1 MTYSAYVKI
10 KLFIWNIIMTK
21 HLDIFSSFLSQT
33 RFDDIPSE
41 TVSRAKLI
49 IADCVGAI
57 VGGSAEPEMLAFTS
71 SIKSS
76 GTSRILGNLK
86 LTDPQTASFINGTAG
101 TVLEMDEGHQFARGH
116 PGMHVFPVLLA
127 ATENKTKPVSGK
139 DFLTAFIVGYD
150 IAARIG
156 IGTSLNANMHPHGTW
171 GVVGAAA
178 AIGALNRLDEV
189 QSAELLNIASSLTL
203 ATSRKTMLEGG
214 TVRNAYTGVANQMS
228 YTAHTLLMAGFTGER
243 DGIGS
248 VFGGVVSSGFDVE
261 GALESIGKRFEV
273 NRNYFKLY
281 ACCRYNHAALD
292 ALWILIDKHPEL
304 KHPDQIDRIHI
315 ESYFLAAELD
325 NPKPRNML
333 AARFSIPFAIATT
346 LINRS
351 SKVHSFTGDCL
362 TDPATLALAARTK
375 VSENCFMSSQLPDL
389 RPAEVSITMKN
400 GHNFKVG
407 VKTNRGDW
415 QDPYSN
421 AQLKEKYMSLTARRW
436 SHKTSDNVYNNIFAL
451 DRFSNVAVAFDR

>member
-1 MTYSAYVKI
+1 
-10 KLFIWNIIMTK
+10 MTK
-21 HLDIFSSFLSQT
+21 HLDIFSAFISQT
-33 RFDDIPSE
+33 GFGDIPAE

-57 VGGSAEPEMLAFTS
+57 VGGSAEPEILAFTS

-76 GTSRILGNLK
+76 GTSRILGSLN
-86 LTDPQTASFINGTAG
+86 LTDPQTASLINGTAG

-116 PGMHVFPVLLA
+116 PGMHIFPALLA
-127 ATENKTKPVSGK
+127 ATESTPESVSGK
-139 DFLTAFIVGYD
+139 DFLTAFIIGYD

-156 IGTSLNANMHPHGTW
+156 LATSLNANMHPHGTW

-178 AIGALNRLDEV
+178 ALGALNRLNEV
-189 QSAELLNIASSLTL
+189 QLAELLNIASSLTL

-228 YTAHTLLMAGFTGER
+228 HTAHQLLMAGFTGEQ

-261 GALESIGKRFEV
+261 ASLEMIGTRFEV
-273 NRNYFKLY
+273 DRNYFKLH

-304 KHPDQIDRIHI
+304 QYPKQIDRIHV

-325 NPKPRNML
+325 DQKPRNTL

-351 SKVHSFTGDCL
+351 SKVHSFTGNAL
-362 TDPATLALAARTK
+362 TDSATLALAAKTSI
-375 VSENCFMSSQLPDL
+375 SENSFMSAQLPDL

-400 GHNFKVG
+400 GHNFKAG

-415 QDPYSN
+415 QDPYNN

-436 SHKTSDNVYNNIFAL
+436 SHKTSDTVYNNIVSL
-451 DRFSNVAVAFDR
+451 DRFSNVTLAFDG

>member
-1 MTYSAYVKI
+1 
-10 KLFIWNIIMTK
+10 MTK
-21 HLDIFSSFLSQT
+21 HLDIFSAFISQT
-33 RFDDIPSE
+33 GFGDIPAE

-57 VGGSAEPEMLAFTS
+57 VGGSAEPEILAFTS

-76 GTSRILGNLK
+76 GTSRILGSLN
-86 LTDPQTASFINGTAG
+86 LTDPQTASLVNGTAG

-116 PGMHVFPVLLA
+116 PGMHIFPALLA
-127 ATENKTKPVSGK
+127 ATESTPKSVSGK

-156 IGTSLNANMHPHGTW
+156 LATSLNANMHPHGTW

-178 AIGALNRLDEV
+178 ALGALNRLNEV
-189 QSAELLNIASSLTL
+189 QLAELLNIASSLTL

-228 YTAHTLLMAGFTGER
+228 HTAHQLLMAGFTGEQ

-261 GALESIGKRFEV
+261 ASLESIGTRFEV
-273 NRNYFKLY
+273 DRNYFKLH

-304 KHPDQIDRIHI
+304 QYPKQIDRIHV

-325 NPKPRNML
+325 DQKPRNTL

-351 SKVHSFTGDCL
+351 SKVHSFTGNAL
-362 TDPATLALAARTK
+362 TDPATLALAAKTSI
-375 VSENCFMSSQLPDL
+375 SENSFMSAQLPDL

-400 GHNFKVG
+400 GHNFKAG

-415 QDPYSN
+415 QDPYNN

-436 SHKTSDNVYNNIFAL
+436 SHKTSDTVYNNIVSL
-451 DRFSNVAVAFDR
+451 DRFSNVTLAFDG

>member
-1 MTYSAYVKI
+1 
-10 KLFIWNIIMTK
+10 MTK
-21 HLDIFSSFLSQT
+21 HLDIFSTFISQT
-33 RFDDIPSE
+33 RFSDIPAD

-57 VGGSAEPEMLAFTS
+57 VGGSAEPEILAFTN
-71 SIKSS
+71 SIKTS
-76 GTSRILGNLK
+76 GTSRILGSSN
-86 LTDPQTASFINGTAG
+86 LTDPQTASLINGTAG

-116 PGMHVFPVLLA
+116 PGMHVFPALLA
-127 ATENKTKPVSGK
+127 ATESTTEAVSGK

-156 IGTSLNANMHPHGTW
+156 LATSLNANMHPHGTW

-178 AIGALNRLDEV
+178 ALGALNRLDEV
-189 QSAELLNIASSLTL
+189 QVAELLNIASSLTL

-228 YTAHTLLMAGFTGER
+228 HMAHQLLMAGFSGEK

-261 GALESIGKRFEV
+261 ASLKMIGTRFEV
-273 NRNYFKLY
+273 DRNYFKLH

-304 KHPDQIDRIHI
+304 QYPNQIDRIHV

-325 NPKPRNML
+325 NQKPRNML

-351 SKVHSFTGDCL
+351 SKVHSFTGNAL
-362 TDPATLALAARTK
+362 TDSATLALAAKTSI
-375 VSENCFMSSQLPDL
+375 SENSFMSAQLPDL

-407 VKTNRGDW
+407 VETNRGDW
-415 QDPYSN
+415 QDPYN
-421 AQLKEKYMSLTARRW
+421 DTQLKEKYMSLTARRW
-436 SHKTSDNVYNNIFAL
+436 SHKTSDTVYSNIIAL
-451 DRFSNVAVAFDR
+451 DRFSNVTVAFDGRF

>member
-1 MTYSAYVKI
+1 MI
-10 KLFIWNIIMTK
+10 K
-21 HLDIFSSFLSQT
+21 HLDIFSSFISQT
-33 RFDDIPSE
+33 RFSDIPAD

-57 VGGSAEPEMLAFTS
+57 VGGSAEPEILAFTD

-76 GTSRILGNLK
+76 GTSRILGSSN
-86 LTDPQTASFINGTAG
+86 LTDPQTASLINGTAG

-116 PGMHVFPVLLA
+116 PGMHVFPALLA
-127 ATENKTKPVSGK
+127 ATESTTGSVSGK

-156 IGTSLNANMHPHGTW
+156 LATSLNANMHPHGTW
-171 GVVGAAA
+171 GVIGAAA
-178 AIGALNRLDEV
+178 ALGALNRLDEV
-189 QSAELLNIASSLTL
+189 KLAELLNIASSLTL

-228 YTAHTLLMAGFTGER
+228 HMAHKLLMAGFTGEA

-261 GALESIGKRFEV
+261 AALESIGKRFEV
-273 NRNYFKLY
+273 DRNYFKLH

-292 ALWILIDKHPEL
+292 ALWILLDKHPEL
-304 KHPDQIDRIHI
+304 QSPGLIDRIHVD
-315 ESYFLAAELD
+315 SYFLAAELD
-325 NPKPRNML
+325 DQKPRNML

-351 SKVHSFTGDCL
+351 SKVHSFTGNAL
-362 TDPATLALAARTK
+362 TDPATLALAAKT
-375 VSENCFMSSQLPDL
+375 SIAESSFMSAQLPDF

-400 GHNFKVG
+400 GQNFKAG

-415 QDPYSN
+415 QDPYDN
-421 AQLKEKYMSLTARRW
+421 AQLKEKYISLTARRW
-436 SHKTSDNVYNNIFAL
+436 SAKTSKTVYHNIFAL
-451 DRFSNVAVAFDR
+451 DRFSNVTLAFDG

>member
-1 MTYSAYVKI
+1 
-10 KLFIWNIIMTK
+10 MTK
-21 HLDIFSSFLSQT
+21 HLDIFSAFISQT
-33 RFDDIPSE
+33 GFGDIPAE

-57 VGGSAEPEMLAFTS
+57 VGGSAEPEILAFTS

-76 GTSRILGNLK
+76 GTSRILGSSN
-86 LTDPQTASFINGTAG
+86 LTDPQTASLINGTAG

-116 PGMHVFPVLLA
+116 PGMHIFPALLA
-127 ATENKTKPVSGK
+127 ATESTPESVSGK
-139 DFLTAFIVGYD
+139 DFLTAFIIGYD

-156 IGTSLNANMHPHGTW
+156 LATSLNANMHPHGTW

-178 AIGALNRLDEV
+178 ALGALNRLNEV
-189 QSAELLNIASSLTL
+189 QLAELLNIASSLTL

-228 YTAHTLLMAGFTGER
+228 HTAHQLLMAGFTGEQ

-261 GALESIGKRFEV
+261 ASLESIGTRFEV
-273 NRNYFKLY
+273 DRNYFKLH

-304 KHPDQIDRIHI
+304 QYPKQIDRIHV

-325 NPKPRNML
+325 DQKPRNML

-351 SKVHSFTGDCL
+351 SKVHSFTGNAL
-362 TDPATLALAARTK
+362 TDSATLALAAKTSI
-375 VSENCFMSSQLPDL
+375 SENSFMSAQLPDL

-400 GHNFKVG
+400 GHNFKAG

-415 QDPYSN
+415 QDPYNN

-436 SHKTSDNVYNNIFAL
+436 SHKTSDTVYNNIVSL
-451 DRFSNVAVAFDR
+451 DRFSNVTLAFDG

>member
-1 MTYSAYVKI
+1 
-10 KLFIWNIIMTK
+10 MTK
-21 HLDIFSSFLSQT
+21 HLDIFSAFISQT
-33 RFDDIPSE
+33 GFGDIPAE

-57 VGGSAEPEMLAFTS
+57 VGGSAEPEILAFTS
-71 SIKSS
+71 SIKTS
-76 GTSRILGNLK
+76 GTSRILGSSN
-86 LTDPQTASFINGTAG
+86 LTDPQTASLINGTAG

-116 PGMHVFPVLLA
+116 PGMHIFPALLA
-127 ATENKTKPVSGK
+127 ATESTPESVSGK
-139 DFLTAFIVGYD
+139 DFLTAFIIGYD

-156 IGTSLNANMHPHGTW
+156 LATSLNANMHPHGTW

-178 AIGALNRLDEV
+178 ALGALNRLDEV
-189 QSAELLNIASSLTL
+189 QLAELLNIASSLTL

-228 YTAHTLLMAGFTGER
+228 HTAHQLLMAGFTGEQ

-261 GALESIGKRFEV
+261 ASLESIGTRFEV
-273 NRNYFKLY
+273 DRNYFKLH

-304 KHPDQIDRIHI
+304 QYPKQIDRIHV

-325 NPKPRNML
+325 DQKPRNML

-351 SKVHSFTGDCL
+351 SKVHSFTGNAL
-362 TDPATLALAARTK
+362 TDSATLALAAKTSI
-375 VSENCFMSSQLPDL
+375 SENSFMSAQLPDL

-400 GHNFKVG
+400 GHNFKAG

-415 QDPYSN
+415 QDPYNN

-436 SHKTSDNVYNNIFAL
+436 SHKTSDTVYNNIVSL
-451 DRFSNVAVAFDR
+451 DRFSNVTLAFDG

>member
-1 MTYSAYVKI
+1 
-10 KLFIWNIIMTK
+10 MTK
-21 HLDIFSSFLSQT
+21 HLDIFSAFISQT
-33 RFDDIPSE
+33 GFGDIPAE

-57 VGGSAEPEMLAFTS
+57 VGGSAEPEILAFTS

-76 GTSRILGNLK
+76 GTSRILGSLN
-86 LTDPQTASFINGTAG
+86 LTDPQTASLINGTAG

-116 PGMHVFPVLLA
+116 PGMHIFPALLA
-127 ATENKTKPVSGK
+127 ATESTPESVSGK
-139 DFLTAFIVGYD
+139 DFLTAFIIGYD

-156 IGTSLNANMHPHGTW
+156 LATSLNANMHPHGTW

-178 AIGALNRLDEV
+178 ALGALNRLNEV
-189 QSAELLNIASSLTL
+189 QLAELLNIASSLTL

-228 YTAHTLLMAGFTGER
+228 HTAHQLLMAGFTGEQ

-261 GALESIGKRFEV
+261 ASLESIGTRFEV
-273 NRNYFKLY
+273 DRNYFKLH

-304 KHPDQIDRIHI
+304 QYPKQIDRIHV

-325 NPKPRNML
+325 DQKPRNML

-351 SKVHSFTGDCL
+351 SKVHSFTGNAL
-362 TDPATLALAARTK
+362 TDSATLALAAKTSI
-375 VSENCFMSSQLPDL
+375 SENSFMSAQLPDL

-400 GHNFKVG
+400 GHNFKAG

-415 QDPYSN
+415 QDPYNN

-436 SHKTSDNVYNNIFAL
+436 SHKTSDTVYNNIVSL
-451 DRFSNVAVAFDR
+451 DRFSNVTLAFDG

>member
-1 MTYSAYVKI
+1 
-10 KLFIWNIIMTK
+10 MTK
-21 HLDIFSSFLSQT
+21 HLDIFSAFISQT
-33 RFDDIPSE
+33 GFGDIPAE

-57 VGGSAEPEMLAFTS
+57 VGGSAEPEILAFTS

-76 GTSRILGNLK
+76 GTSRILGSLN
-86 LTDPQTASFINGTAG
+86 LTDPQTASLINGTAG

-116 PGMHVFPVLLA
+116 PGMHIFPALLA
-127 ATENKTKPVSGK
+127 ATESTPESVSGK
-139 DFLTAFIVGYD
+139 DFLTAFIIGYD

-156 IGTSLNANMHPHGTW
+156 LATSLNANMHPHGTW

-178 AIGALNRLDEV
+178 ALGALNRLDEV
-189 QSAELLNIASSLTL
+189 QLAELLNIASSLTL

-228 YTAHTLLMAGFTGER
+228 HTAHQLLMAGFTGEQ

-261 GALESIGKRFEV
+261 ASLESIGTRFEV
-273 NRNYFKLY
+273 DRNYFKLH

-304 KHPDQIDRIHI
+304 QYPKQIDRIHV

-325 NPKPRNML
+325 DQKPRNML

-351 SKVHSFTGDCL
+351 SKVHSFTGNAL
-362 TDPATLALAARTK
+362 TDSATLALAAKTSI
-375 VSENCFMSSQLPDL
+375 SENSFMSAQLPDL

-400 GHNFKVG
+400 GHNFKAG

-415 QDPYSN
+415 QDPYNN

-436 SHKTSDNVYNNIFAL
+436 SHKTSDTVYNNIVSL
-451 DRFSNVAVAFDR
+451 DRFSNVTLAFDG

>member
-1 MTYSAYVKI
+1 
-10 KLFIWNIIMTK
+10 MTK
-21 HLDIFSSFLSQT
+21 HLDIFSAFISQT
-33 RFDDIPSE
+33 GFGDIPAE

-57 VGGSAEPEMLAFTS
+57 VGGSAEPEILAFTS
-71 SIKSS
+71 SIKTS
-76 GTSRILGNLK
+76 GTSRILGSSN
-86 LTDPQTASFINGTAG
+86 LTDPQTASLINGTAG

-116 PGMHVFPVLLA
+116 PGMHVFPALLA
-127 ATENKTKPVSGK
+127 ATESTTEAVSGK

-156 IGTSLNANMHPHGTW
+156 LATSLNANMHPHGTW

-178 AIGALNRLDEV
+178 ALGALNRLNEV
-189 QSAELLNIASSLTL
+189 QLAELLNIASSLTL

-228 YTAHTLLMAGFTGER
+228 HTAHQLLMAGFTGEQ

-261 GALESIGKRFEV
+261 ASLESIGTRFEV
-273 NRNYFKLY
+273 DRNYFKLH

-304 KHPDQIDRIHI
+304 QYPKQIDRIHV

-325 NPKPRNML
+325 DQKPRNTL

-351 SKVHSFTGDCL
+351 SKVHSFTGNAL
-362 TDPATLALAARTK
+362 TDSATLALAAKTSI
-375 VSENCFMSSQLPDL
+375 SENSFMSAQLPDL

-400 GHNFKVG
+400 GHNFKAG

-415 QDPYSN
+415 QDPYNN

-436 SHKTSDNVYNNIFAL
+436 SHKTSDTVYNNIVSL
-451 DRFSNVAVAFDR
+451 DRFSNVTLAFDG

>member
-1 MTYSAYVKI
+1 
-10 KLFIWNIIMTK
+10 MTK
-21 HLDIFSSFLSQT
+21 HLDIFSAFISQT
-33 RFDDIPSE
+33 GFGDIPAE

-57 VGGSAEPEMLAFTS
+57 VGGSAEPEILAFTS

-76 GTSRILGNLK
+76 GTSRILGSLN
-86 LTDPQTASFINGTAG
+86 LTDPQTASLINGTAG

-116 PGMHVFPVLLA
+116 PGMHIFPALLA
-127 ATENKTKPVSGK
+127 ATESTPESVSGK
-139 DFLTAFIVGYD
+139 DFLTAFIIGYD

-156 IGTSLNANMHPHGTW
+156 LATSLNANMHPHGTW

-178 AIGALNRLDEV
+178 ALGALNRLNEV
-189 QSAELLNIASSLTL
+189 QLAELLNIASSLTL

-228 YTAHTLLMAGFTGER
+228 HTAHQLLMAGFTGEQ

-261 GALESIGKRFEV
+261 ASLESIGTRFEV
-273 NRNYFKLY
+273 DRNYFKLH

-304 KHPDQIDRIHI
+304 QYPKQIDRIHV

-325 NPKPRNML
+325 DQKPRNTL

-351 SKVHSFTGDCL
+351 SKVHSFTGNAL
-362 TDPATLALAARTK
+362 TDSATLALAAKTSI
-375 VSENCFMSSQLPDL
+375 SENSFMSAQLPDL

-400 GHNFKVG
+400 GHNFKAG

-415 QDPYSN
+415 QDPYNN

-436 SHKTSDNVYNNIFAL
+436 SHKTSNTVYNNIVSL
-451 DRFSNVAVAFDR
+451 DRFSNVTLAFDG

>member
-1 MTYSAYVKI
+1 
-10 KLFIWNIIMTK
+10 MTK
-21 HLDIFSSFLSQT
+21 HLDIFSTFISQT
-33 RFDDIPSE
+33 RFSDIPAD

-57 VGGSAEPEMLAFTS
+57 VEGSAEPEILAFTS
-71 SIKSS
+71 SIKTS
-76 GTSRILGNLK
+76 GSSRILGSSN
-86 LTDPQTASFINGTAG
+86 LTDPQTASLINGTAG

-116 PGMHVFPVLLA
+116 PGMHVFPALLA
-127 ATENKTKPVSGK
+127 ATESTTEAVSGK

-156 IGTSLNANMHPHGTW
+156 LATSLNANMHPHGTW

-178 AIGALNRLDEV
+178 ALGALNRLDEV
-189 QSAELLNIASSLTL
+189 QLAELLNIASSLTL

-228 YTAHTLLMAGFTGER
+228 HTAHQLLMAGFTGEQ

-261 GALESIGKRFEV
+261 ASLESIGTRFEV
-273 NRNYFKLY
+273 DRNYFKLH

-304 KHPDQIDRIHI
+304 QYPKQIDRIHV

-325 NPKPRNML
+325 DQKPRNTL

-351 SKVHSFTGDCL
+351 SKVHSFTGNAL
-362 TDPATLALAARTK
+362 TDSATLALAAKTSI
-375 VSENCFMSSQLPDL
+375 SENSFMSAQLPDL
-389 RPAEVSITMKN
+389 RPAEVSITMNN
-400 GHNFKVG
+400 GHHFKAG

-415 QDPYSN
+415 QDPYNN

-436 SHKTSDNVYNNIFAL
+436 SHKTSDTVYNNIVSL
-451 DRFSNVAVAFDR
+451 DRFSNVTLAFDG

>member
-1 MTYSAYVKI
+1 
-10 KLFIWNIIMTK
+10 MTK
-21 HLDIFSSFLSQT
+21 HLDIFSAFISQT
-33 RFDDIPSE
+33 GFGDIPAE

-57 VGGSAEPEMLAFTS
+57 VGGSAEPEILAFTS

-76 GTSRILGNLK
+76 GTSRILGSLN
-86 LTDPQTASFINGTAG
+86 LTDPQTASLINGTAG

-116 PGMHVFPVLLA
+116 PGMHIFPALLA
-127 ATENKTKPVSGK
+127 ATESTPESVSGK
-139 DFLTAFIVGYD
+139 DFLTAFIIGYD

-156 IGTSLNANMHPHGTW
+156 LATSLNANMHPHGTW

-178 AIGALNRLDEV
+178 ALGALNRLNEV
-189 QSAELLNIASSLTL
+189 QLAELLNIASSLTL

-228 YTAHTLLMAGFTGER
+228 HTAHQLLMAGFTGEQ

-261 GALESIGKRFEV
+261 ASLESIGTRFEV
-273 NRNYFKLY
+273 DRNYFKLH

-304 KHPDQIDRIHI
+304 QYPKQIDRIHV

-325 NPKPRNML
+325 DQKPRNTL

-351 SKVHSFTGDCL
+351 SKVHSFTGNAL
-362 TDPATLALAARTK
+362 TDSATLALAAKTSI
-375 VSENCFMSSQLPDL
+375 SENSFMSAQLPDL

-400 GHNFKVG
+400 GHNFKAG

-415 QDPYSN
+415 QDPYNN

-436 SHKTSDNVYNNIFAL
+436 SNKTSDTVYNNIVSL
-451 DRFSNVAVAFDR
+451 DRFSNVTLAFDG

>member
-1 MTYSAYVKI
+1 
-10 KLFIWNIIMTK
+10 MTK
-21 HLDIFSSFLSQT
+21 HLDIFSAFISQT
-33 RFDDIPSE
+33 GFGDIPAE

-57 VGGSAEPEMLAFTS
+57 VGGSAEPEILAFTS

-76 GTSRILGNLK
+76 GTSRILGSLN
-86 LTDPQTASFINGTAG
+86 LTDPQTASLVNGTAG

-116 PGMHVFPVLLA
+116 PGMHIFPALLA
-127 ATENKTKPVSGK
+127 ATESTPESVSGK
-139 DFLTAFIVGYD
+139 DFLTAFIIGYD

-156 IGTSLNANMHPHGTW
+156 LATSLNANMHPHGTW

-178 AIGALNRLDEV
+178 ALGALNRLNEV
-189 QSAELLNIASSLTL
+189 QLAELLNIASSLTL

-228 YTAHTLLMAGFTGER
+228 HTAHQLLMAGFTGEQ

-261 GALESIGKRFEV
+261 ASLESIGTRFEV
-273 NRNYFKLY
+273 DRNYFKLH

-304 KHPDQIDRIHI
+304 QYPKQIDRIHV

-325 NPKPRNML
+325 DQKPRNTL

-351 SKVHSFTGDCL
+351 SKVHSFTGNAL
-362 TDPATLALAARTK
+362 TDSATLALAAKTSI
-375 VSENCFMSSQLPDL
+375 SENSFMSAQLPDL

-400 GHNFKVG
+400 GHNFKAG

-415 QDPYSN
+415 QDPYNN

-436 SHKTSDNVYNNIFAL
+436 SHKTSDTVYNNIVSL
-451 DRFSNVAVAFDR
+451 DRFSNVTLAFDG

>member
-1 MTYSAYVKI
+1 
-10 KLFIWNIIMTK
+10 MTK
-21 HLDIFSSFLSQT
+21 HLDIFSAFISQT
-33 RFDDIPSE
+33 GFGDIPAE

-57 VGGSAEPEMLAFTS
+57 VGGSAEPEILAFTS

-76 GTSRILGNLK
+76 GTSRILGSLN
-86 LTDPQTASFINGTAG
+86 LTDPQTASLINGTAG

-116 PGMHVFPVLLA
+116 PGMHIFPALLA
-127 ATENKTKPVSGK
+127 ATESTPESVSGK
-139 DFLTAFIVGYD
+139 DFLTAFIIGYD

-156 IGTSLNANMHPHGTW
+156 LATSLNANMHPHGTW

-178 AIGALNRLDEV
+178 ALGALNRLNEV
-189 QSAELLNIASSLTL
+189 QLAELLNIASSLTL

-228 YTAHTLLMAGFTGER
+228 HTAHQLLMAGFTGEQ

-261 GALESIGKRFEV
+261 ASLESIGTRFEV
-273 NRNYFKLY
+273 DRNYFKLH

-304 KHPDQIDRIHI
+304 QYPKQIDRIHV

-325 NPKPRNML
+325 DQKPRNTL

-351 SKVHSFTGDCL
+351 SKVHSFTGNAL
-362 TDPATLALAARTK
+362 TDSATLALAAKTSI
-375 VSENCFMSSQLPDL
+375 SENSFMSAQLPDL

-400 GHNFKVG
+400 GHNFKAG

-415 QDPYSN
+415 QDPYNN

-436 SHKTSDNVYNNIFAL
+436 SHKTSDTVYNNIVSL
-451 DRFSNVAVAFDR
+451 DRFSNVTLAFDG

>member
-1 MTYSAYVKI
+1 
-10 KLFIWNIIMTK
+10 MTK
-21 HLDIFSSFLSQT
+21 HLDIFSAFISQT
-33 RFDDIPSE
+33 GFGDIPAE

-57 VGGSAEPEMLAFTS
+57 VGGSAEPEILAFTS

-76 GTSRILGNLK
+76 GTSRILGSLN
-86 LTDPQTASFINGTAG
+86 LTDPQTASLINGTAG

-116 PGMHVFPVLLA
+116 PGMHIFPALLA
-127 ATENKTKPVSGK
+127 ATESTPESVSGK
-139 DFLTAFIVGYD
+139 DFLTAFIIGYD

-156 IGTSLNANMHPHGTW
+156 LATSLNANMHPHGTW

-178 AIGALNRLDEV
+178 ALGALNRLDEV
-189 QSAELLNIASSLTL
+189 QLAELLNIASSLTL

-228 YTAHTLLMAGFTGER
+228 HTAHQLLMAGFTGEQ

-261 GALESIGKRFEV
+261 ASLESIGTRFEV
-273 NRNYFKLY
+273 DRNYFKLH

-304 KHPDQIDRIHI
+304 QYPKQIDRIHV

-325 NPKPRNML
+325 DQKPRNTL

-351 SKVHSFTGDCL
+351 SKVHSFTGNAL
-362 TDPATLALAARTK
+362 TDSATLALAAKTSI
-375 VSENCFMSSQLPDL
+375 SENSFMSAQLPDL

-400 GHNFKVG
+400 GHNFKAG

-415 QDPYSN
+415 QDPYNN

-436 SHKTSDNVYNNIFAL
+436 SHKTSDTVYNNIVSL
-451 DRFSNVAVAFDR
+451 DRFSNVTLAFDG

>member
-1 MTYSAYVKI
+1 
-10 KLFIWNIIMTK
+10 MTK
-21 HLDIFSSFLSQT
+21 HLDIFSAFISQT
-33 RFDDIPSE
+33 GFGDIPAE

-57 VGGSAEPEMLAFTS
+57 VGGSAEPEILAFTS

-76 GTSRILGNLK
+76 GTSRILGSLN
-86 LTDPQTASFINGTAG
+86 LTDPQTASLINGTAG

-116 PGMHVFPVLLA
+116 PGMHIFPALLA
-127 ATENKTKPVSGK
+127 ATESTPESVSGK
-139 DFLTAFIVGYD
+139 DFLTAFIIGYD

-156 IGTSLNANMHPHGTW
+156 LATSLNANMHPHGTW

-178 AIGALNRLDEV
+178 ALGALNRLNEV
-189 QSAELLNIASSLTL
+189 QLAELLNIASSLTL

-228 YTAHTLLMAGFTGER
+228 HTAHQLLMAGFTGEQ

-261 GALESIGKRFEV
+261 ASLESIGTRFEV
-273 NRNYFKLY
+273 DRNYFKLH

-304 KHPDQIDRIHI
+304 QYPKQIDRIHV

-325 NPKPRNML
+325 DQKPRNML

-351 SKVHSFTGDCL
+351 SKVHSFTGNAL
-362 TDPATLALAARTK
+362 TDPATLALAAKTSI
-375 VSENCFMSSQLPDL
+375 SENSFMSAQLPDL

-400 GHNFKVG
+400 GHNFKAG

-415 QDPYSN
+415 QDPYNN

-436 SHKTSDNVYNNIFAL
+436 SHKTSDTVYNNIVSL
-451 DRFSNVAVAFDR
+451 DRFSNVTLAFDG

>member
-1 MTYSAYVKI
+1 
-10 KLFIWNIIMTK
+10 MTK
-21 HLDIFSSFLSQT
+21 HLDIFSAFISQT
-33 RFDDIPSE
+33 GFGDIPAE

-57 VGGSAEPEMLAFTS
+57 VGGSAEPEILAFTS

-76 GTSRILGNLK
+76 GTSRILGSLN
-86 LTDPQTASFINGTAG
+86 LTDPQTASLINGTAG

-116 PGMHVFPVLLA
+116 PGMHIFPALLA
-127 ATENKTKPVSGK
+127 ATESTTESVSGK

-156 IGTSLNANMHPHGTW
+156 LATSLNANMHPHGTW

-178 AIGALNRLDEV
+178 ALGALNRLNEV
-189 QSAELLNIASSLTL
+189 QLAELLNIASSLTL

-228 YTAHTLLMAGFTGER
+228 HTAHQLLMAGFTGEQ

-261 GALESIGKRFEV
+261 ASLESIGTRFEV
-273 NRNYFKLY
+273 DRNYFKLH

-304 KHPDQIDRIHI
+304 QYPKQIDRIHV

-325 NPKPRNML
+325 DQKPRNTL

-351 SKVHSFTGDCL
+351 SKVHSFTGNAL
-362 TDPATLALAARTK
+362 TDSATLALAAKTSI
-375 VSENCFMSSQLPDL
+375 SENSFMSAQLPDL

-400 GHNFKVG
+400 GHNFKAG

-415 QDPYSN
+415 QDPYNN

-436 SHKTSDNVYNNIFAL
+436 SHKTSDTVYNNIVSL
-451 DRFSNVAVAFDR
+451 DRFSNVTLAFDG

>member
-1 MTYSAYVKI
+1 
-10 KLFIWNIIMTK
+10 MTK
-21 HLDIFSSFLSQT
+21 HLHTFSAFICQT
-33 RFDDIPSE
+33 RFDDIPTG

-57 VGGSAEPEMLAFTS
+57 VGGSAEPEILAFTS

-76 GTSRILGNLK
+76 GTSRILGGSST
-86 LTDPQTASFINGTAG
+86 TDPQTASLINGTAG

-116 PGMHVFPVLLA
+116 PGMHVFPALLA
-127 ATENKTKPVSGK
+127 AAERATETISGE
-139 DFLTAFIVGYD
+139 DFLTAFIIGYD

-156 IGTSLNANMHPHGTW
+156 IATSLNGNMHPHGTW

-178 AIGALNRLDEV
+178 ALGALNGLDEV
-189 QSAELLNIASSLTL
+189 QLAELLNIASSLTL

-228 YTAHTLLMAGFTGER
+228 HIAHQLLTAGFSGER

-261 GALESIGKRFEV
+261 AALESIGSRFEV
-273 NRNYFKLY
+273 NRNYFKLH

-304 KHPDQIDRIHI
+304 QYPDQIDSIHI
-315 ESYFLAAELD
+315 ESYFLAAELND
-325 NPKPRNML
+325 QKPRNML

-346 LINRS
+346 LVNRS
-351 SKVHSFTGDCL
+351 SKIHSFTGNAL
-362 TDPATLALAARTK
+362 TDPATLAIAAKTS
-375 VSENCFMSSQLPDL
+375 VSENTFMTAQLPDL
-389 RPAEVSITMKN
+389 RPAEVNIMMKN
-400 GHNFKVG
+400 GQNFRVG
-407 VKTNRGDW
+407 VETNRGDW
-415 QDPYSN
+415 QDPYN
-421 AQLKEKYMSLTARRW
+421 NEQLKEKYMSLTARRW
-436 SHKTSDNVYNNIFAL
+436 SHKASDTVYKNIVAL
-451 DRFSNVAVAFDR
+451 DKCSNVTMAFDG

>member
-1 MTYSAYVKI
+1 MI
-10 KLFIWNIIMTK
+10 K
-21 HLDIFSSFLSQT
+21 HLDIFSAFIAQT
-33 RFDDIPSE
+33 RFSDIPDD

-57 VGGSAEPEMLAFTS
+57 VGGSAEPEILAFTD

-76 GTSRILGNLK
+76 GTSRILGSSN
-86 LTDPQTASFINGTAG
+86 LTDPQTASLINGTAG

-116 PGMHVFPVLLA
+116 PGMHVFPALLA
-127 ATENKTKPVSGK
+127 ATESTTGSVSGK

-156 IGTSLNANMHPHGTW
+156 LATSLNANMHPHGTW
-171 GVVGAAA
+171 GVIGAAA
-178 AIGALNRLDEV
+178 ALGALNRLDEV
-189 QSAELLNIASSLTL
+189 QLAELLNIASSLTL

-228 YTAHTLLMAGFTGER
+228 HMAHKLLMAGFTGEA

-261 GALESIGKRFEV
+261 AALESIGKRFEV
-273 NRNYFKLY
+273 NRNYFKLH

-292 ALWILIDKHPEL
+292 ALWILLDKHPEL
-304 KHPDQIDRIHI
+304 QSPDQIDHINI

-325 NPKPRNML
+325 DQKPRNML

-351 SKVHSFTGDCL
+351 SKVHSFTGNTL
-362 TDPATLALAARTK
+362 TDPATLALAAKTSI
-375 VSENCFMSSQLPDL
+375 SESSFMSAQLPDF

-400 GHNFKVG
+400 GQNFKAG

-415 QDPYSN
+415 QDPYNN

-436 SHKTSDNVYNNIFAL
+436 SDKTSNAVYQNISSL
-451 DRFSNVAVAFDR
+451 DRFSNVTMAFDG

>member
-1 MTYSAYVKI
+1 
-10 KLFIWNIIMTK
+10 
-21 HLDIFSSFLSQT
+21 
-33 RFDDIPSE
+33 
-41 TVSRAKLI
+41 
-49 IADCVGAI
+49 
-57 VGGSAEPEMLAFTS
+57 
-71 SIKSS
+71 
-76 GTSRILGNLK
+76 
-86 LTDPQTASFINGTAG
+86 
-101 TVLEMDEGHQFARGH
+101 MDEGHQFARGH
-116 PGMHVFPVLLA
+116 PGMHIFPALLA
-127 ATENKTKPVSGK
+127 ATESTPESVSGK
-139 DFLTAFIVGYD
+139 DFLTAFIIGYD

-156 IGTSLNANMHPHGTW
+156 LATSLNANMHPHGTW

-178 AIGALNRLDEV
+178 ALGALNRLNEV
-189 QSAELLNIASSLTL
+189 QLAELLNIASSLTL

-228 YTAHTLLMAGFTGER
+228 HTAHQLLMAGFTGEQ

-261 GALESIGKRFEV
+261 ASLESIGTRFEV
-273 NRNYFKLY
+273 DRNYFKLH

-304 KHPDQIDRIHI
+304 QYPKQIDRIHV

-325 NPKPRNML
+325 DQKPRNTL

-351 SKVHSFTGDCL
+351 SKVHSFTGNAL
-362 TDPATLALAARTK
+362 TDPATLALAAKTSI
-375 VSENCFMSSQLPDL
+375 SENSFMSAQLPDL

-400 GHNFKVG
+400 GHNFKAG

-415 QDPYSN
+415 QDPYNN

-436 SHKTSDNVYNNIFAL
+436 SHKTSDTVYNNIVSL
-451 DRFSNVAVAFDR
+451 DRFSNVTLAFDG

>member
-1 MTYSAYVKI
+1 MI
-10 KLFIWNIIMTK
+10 K
-21 HLDIFSSFLSQT
+21 HLDIFSAFIAQT
-33 RFDDIPSE
+33 RFSDIPDD

-57 VGGSAEPEMLAFTS
+57 VGGSAEPEILAFTD
-71 SIKSS
+71 SINSS
-76 GTSRILGNLK
+76 GTSRILGSSN
-86 LTDPQTASFINGTAG
+86 LTDPQTASLINGTAG

-116 PGMHVFPVLLA
+116 PGMHVFPALLA
-127 ATENKTKPVSGK
+127 ATEGTTELVSGK

-156 IGTSLNANMHPHGTW
+156 LATSLNANMHPHGTW
-171 GVVGAAA
+171 GVIGAAA
-178 AIGALNRLDEV
+178 ALGALNRLDEV
-189 QSAELLNIASSLTL
+189 QLAELLNIASSLTL

-228 YTAHTLLMAGFTGER
+228 HTAHKLLMAGFTGEL

-261 GALESIGKRFEV
+261 AALESIGKRFEV
-273 NRNYFKLY
+273 DRNYFKLH

-292 ALWILIDKHPEL
+292 ALWILLDKHPEL
-304 KHPDQIDRIHI
+304 QNPGQIDRIHV

-325 NPKPRNML
+325 DQKPRNML

-351 SKVHSFTGDCL
+351 SKVHSFTGNAL
-362 TDPATLALAARTK
+362 TDPATLALAAKTSI
-375 VSENCFMSSQLPDL
+375 SESSFMSAQLPDF
-389 RPAEVSITMKN
+389 RPAEVSISMKN
-400 GHNFKVG
+400 GQNFKAG

-415 QDPYSN
+415 QDPYDN
-421 AQLKEKYMSLTARRW
+421 AQLKEKYISLTARRW
-436 SHKTSDNVYNNIFAL
+436 SAKTSNTVYHNIFAL
-451 DRFSNVAVAFDR
+451 DRFSNVTLAFDG

>member
-1 MTYSAYVKI
+1 
-10 KLFIWNIIMTK
+10 MTK
-21 HLDIFSSFLSQT
+21 HLDIFSAFISQT
-33 RFDDIPSE
+33 GFGDIPAE

-57 VGGSAEPEMLAFTS
+57 VGGSAEPEILAFTS

-76 GTSRILGNLK
+76 GTSRILGSLN
-86 LTDPQTASFINGTAG
+86 LTDPQTASLINGTAG

-116 PGMHVFPVLLA
+116 PGMHVFPALLA
-127 ATENKTKPVSGK
+127 ATESTTEAVSGK

-156 IGTSLNANMHPHGTW
+156 LATSLNANMHPHGTW

-178 AIGALNRLDEV
+178 ALGALNRLDEV
-189 QSAELLNIASSLTL
+189 QLAELLNIASSLTL

-228 YTAHTLLMAGFTGER
+228 HTAHQLLMAGFTGEQ

-261 GALESIGKRFEV
+261 ASLESIGTRFEV
-273 NRNYFKLY
+273 DRNYFKLH

-304 KHPDQIDRIHI
+304 QYPKQIDRIHV

-325 NPKPRNML
+325 DQKPRNML

-351 SKVHSFTGDCL
+351 SKVHSFTGNAL
-362 TDPATLALAARTK
+362 TDSATLALAAKTSI
-375 VSENCFMSSQLPDL
+375 SENSFMSAQLPDL

-400 GHNFKVG
+400 GHNFKAG

-415 QDPYSN
+415 QDPYNN

-436 SHKTSDNVYNNIFAL
+436 SHKTSDTVYNNIVSL
-451 DRFSNVAVAFDR
+451 DRFSNVTLAFDG